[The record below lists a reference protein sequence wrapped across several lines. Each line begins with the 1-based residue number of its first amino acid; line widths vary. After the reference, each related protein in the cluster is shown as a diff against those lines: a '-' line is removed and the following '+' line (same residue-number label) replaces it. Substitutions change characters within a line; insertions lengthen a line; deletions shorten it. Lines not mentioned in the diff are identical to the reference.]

1 MKHALTSRKWLLL
14 LALYAVP
21 FVLCGVILP
30 FVGPGGEALAGPYTA
45 SSQEADAF
53 IFYELRLPR
62 VILALLAGG
71 ALALTGACFQVI
83 LRNPLAEPYTLGV
96 TGGAA
101 VGAVLGLSVDWL
113 AHSFGPF
120 STVQVFALV
129 GAIAVMFVIY
139 RLARRPQGISMSV
152 LLLAGVTLS
161 IFCGGLVLLMRCLA
175 APHSLIS
182 MDHWLMGGLNV
193 LGLRELLPLAPLLAA
208 GLIILLAQMPA
219 LNHLA
224 LGEGLA
230 AGHGVDVARV
240 QKMVFLGGSLL
251 TAGVVSLTGPIGFVG
266 LIIPHAVRRLSGFDQ
281 RVVVPAS
288 FLLGGAFL
296 ALCDTAGRSLV
307 PMLVPQ
313 VSAAQQIP
321 VGVIT
326 AVIGGPVFIKILLGR
341 RR

>member
-1 MKHALTSRKWLLL
+1 MKRALTFRKWLLL
-14 LALYAVP
+14 IAAYAVP
-21 FVLCGVILP
+21 FILCAVILP
-30 FVGPGGEALAGPYTA
+30 FVGPGSDTLAGPFA
-45 SSQEADAF
+45 DGSPDADAF

-62 VILALLAGG
+62 IILALFAGG

-101 VGAVLGLSVDWL
+101 VGAVLALSVRGL
-113 AHSFGPF
+113 GYSFGPF
-120 STVQVFALV
+120 STVQAFALA
-129 GAIAVMFVIY
+129 GAFAVMFVIY

-161 IFCGGLVLLMRCLA
+161 IFCGGLVLFVRYLA
-175 APHSLIS
+175 DPHSLLS
-182 MDHWLMGGLNV
+182 MDHWLMGGLSV
-193 LGLRELLPLAPLLAA
+193 FGFRELLPLAPFMAV
-208 GLIILLAQMPA
+208 GLVILLMQIPT
-219 LNHLA
+219 LNHLS

-240 QKMVFLGGSLL
+240 QKMVFIGGSLL
-251 TAGVVSLTGPIGFVG
+251 TAGAVSLTGPIGFVG
-266 LIIPHAVRRLSGFDQ
+266 LIVPHAVRRLSGFDQ

-296 ALCDTAGRSLV
+296 ALCDMLGQSVL
-307 PMLVPQ
+307 PMLIEGI
-313 VSAAQQIP
+313 SKAQQTP

-326 AVIGGPVFIKILLGR
+326 AIIGGPVFIKILLGKR
-341 RR
+341 K